1 MGITGIGTVQT
12 YRYNFKTGKLS
23 NKDGSESEFTSFFN
37 EGLSGDSSK
46 TLNGYDWQ
54 VRGGIR
60 YLTED
65 EFKLARV
72 SGNGLPAWYDPNID
86 EYEFTCE
93 VVSGE
98 ETVFRVNGRDEFLTM
113 YTPVEYTDEEIDA
126 WSPVG
131 KPYKTYKHKE
141 YDPATNSM
149 NIAVGDIFDLG
160 TGYRLRVWKDRVC
173 VEGRGSGAGKENAE
187 RLAVAL
193 DDLIHFADQQSS
205 VVFDINATVVL
216 RLLRELGVDTSRE
229 FNINGTRCIVEE
241 GAIYEAGNNSG
252 VPSSIHRKALE
263 RYEELLAKPLS
274 EKKEYHTTA

>member
-1 MGITGIGTVQT
+1 MGVTGIGTVQT

-23 NKDGSESEFTSFFN
+23 AKDGSENEFISFFN
-37 EGLSGDSSK
+37 EGHSGGSSK
-46 TLNGYDWQ
+46 TLNGFDWQ

-60 YLTED
+60 FLIED
-65 EFKLARV
+65 EFKLAKI
-72 SGNGLPAWYDPNID
+72 SGNDLPAWYDPNIE

-98 ETVFRVNGRDEFLTM
+98 ETVFGVNGRDKCLHM
-113 YTPVEYTDEEIDA
+113 YTPVEYTDEEIDS

-131 KPYKTYKHKE
+131 KSYKTYKHKE

-193 DDLIHFADQQSS
+193 DSLIHFADQQSFM
-205 VVFDINATVVL
+205 VFEMNATVAL

-229 FNINGTRCIVEE
+229 FNINGTRCIVEGGE
-241 GAIYEAGNNSG
+241 IYEAGNTSV
-252 VPSSIHRKALE
+252 VPSGIHRKALE

-274 EKKEYHTTA
+274 EKMRYHTTA

>member
-12 YRYNFKTGKLS
+12 YRYNFKTGKLAT
-23 NKDGSESEFTSFFN
+23 KDGSESEFVSFFN
-37 EGLSGDSSK
+37 GELSGESSEN
-46 TLNGYDWQ
+46 LNGYDVQ
-54 VRGGIR
+54 LAGGIR
-60 YLTED
+60 C
-65 EFKLARV
+65 LARNVFLFEKV
-72 SGNGLPAWYDPNID
+72 SGLPEWFDPNVD

-93 VVSGE
+93 TVSSI
-98 ETVFRVNGRDEFLTM
+98 ETVYKVNGEKILTKI
-113 YTPVEYTDEEIDA
+113 VSVDYTDEEIDA